1 MDPPRLE
8 DPNLFGESRSKLDLE
23 KKQQTYKI
31 PYYVLHG
38 KEWNTFA
45 FKHENNN
52 SKNNKKSQKD
62 IITSPGYLLKNINS
76 WALVQT
82 YWFSG
87 VETKNLCF

>member
-1 MDPPRLE
+1 ME

-52 SKNNKKSQKD
+52 SKNKNHFSHVIVISKSDIQISQSNQK
-62 IITSPGYLLKNINS
+62 NE
-76 WALVQT
+76 VQ
-82 YWFSG
+82 
-87 VETKNLCF
+87 KLRLQ